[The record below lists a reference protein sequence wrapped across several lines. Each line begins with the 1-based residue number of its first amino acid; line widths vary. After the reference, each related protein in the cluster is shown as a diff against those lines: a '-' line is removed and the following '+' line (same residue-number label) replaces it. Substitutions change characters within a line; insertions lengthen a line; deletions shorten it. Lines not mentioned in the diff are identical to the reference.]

1 MLSKK
6 GMVWILAVALLGSV
20 WGCHAAGPTALK
32 VAKFK
37 MKTMKMKAAKRGF
50 RFRAV
55 TAMEKEYDVNK
66 NGLID
71 PQEAM
76 FLKQRQMYDNS
87 LKQWRKMDLDG
98 DGAVSAAEYEAA
110 IQDQQMN
117 QP

>member
-1 MLSKK
+1 ML
-6 GMVWILAVALLGSV
+6 AAALLGSV

-50 RFRAV
+50 RVRAI
-55 TAMEKEYDVNK
+55 TAMEKQYDVNK

-76 FLKQRQMYDNS
+76 FLKQRLVYEDSM
-87 LKQWRKMDLDG
+87 KQWRKMDLDK
-98 DGAVSAAEYEAA
+98 DGVIDSAEFEAA
-110 IQDQQMN
+110 REDRWQ
-117 QP
+117 